1 MIRTITSRT
10 ELINKDLMPTVVPNF
25 MEQVQKFEQQPDGSK
40 GNLVISNNKEFRRIN
55 EFISAYYNTKDLP
68 LTKW

>member
-25 MEQVQKFEQQPDGSK
+25 MEQV
-40 GNLVISNNKEFRRIN
+40 
-55 EFISAYYNTKDLP
+55 
-68 LTKW
+68 